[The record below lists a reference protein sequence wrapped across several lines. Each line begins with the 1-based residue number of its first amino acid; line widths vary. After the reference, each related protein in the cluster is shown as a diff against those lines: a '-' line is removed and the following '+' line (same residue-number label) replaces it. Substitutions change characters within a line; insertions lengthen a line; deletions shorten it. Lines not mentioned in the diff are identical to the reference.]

1 MATIREILD
10 IETNGK
16 NTIKEDKNINEI
28 VECID
33 DYSGLFVGSKRME
46 KLLENETGS
55 YVAPL
60 KKAMNTLKVYE
71 NRVLDEETFSK
82 SSARI
87 LVYDV
92 QKYLKESYDA
102 LTAKKRAFRE
112 MNKENIAKI
121 YSTAL
126 FELNVICKKNDI
138 ILENIIDDEE
148 FRESVS
154 DDMAVIVSEVL

>member
-10 IETNGK
+10 IQTNGR
-16 NTIKEDKNINEI
+16 NTIKEDKNLNSI

-33 DYSGLFVGSKRME
+33 DYSGLFVGTKRMGT
-46 KLLENETGS
+46 LLDEAEGAW
-55 YVAPL
+55 VAPM

-71 NRVLDEETFSK
+71 NRVMNEEAFSK
-82 SSARI
+82 PSARI

-92 QKYLKESYDA
+92 HRYLKESYDA

-112 MNKENIAKI
+112 MDKEDVSKV

-126 FELNVICKKNDI
+126 FELGAICKKYDI
-138 ILENIIDDEE
+138 VLEDIVDDEE
-148 FRESVS
+148 FRETIS
-154 DDMAVIVSEVL
+154 DDMAIIASEVL

>member
-10 IETNGK
+10 IQTNGR
-16 NTIKEDKNINEI
+16 NTIKEDKNINSI

-33 DYSGLFVGSKRME
+33 EYTGLFMGTKRME
-46 KLLENETGS
+46 NLLEGISGS
-55 YVAPL
+55 FVAPF

-82 SSARI
+82 PAARI

-92 QKYLKESYDA
+92 NRYLKESYDA
-102 LTAKKRAFRE
+102 LTAKKREFRE
-112 MNKENIAKI
+112 MDKEVISKL

-126 FELNVICKKNDI
+126 FELATICKKNDI
-138 ILENIIDDEE
+138 ILEDIIDDEE
-148 FRESVS
+148 FKEAVS
-154 DDMAVIVSEVL
+154 NDMAIIVNEVL